1 MLLNFLGYL
10 WTAAPDG
17 DDHGK
22 GHATLTSSSES
33 GCGDVLGSKVQIA
46 VGHDNGVVVRTAE
59 GLDALA
65 MAYAGVLDNVSY
77 WRRTNKRNSVDTRVN
92 QNVLNTA
99 AVPRK
104 HVKDAVGKSG
114 LFVELRGEERSG
126 RRRRCWLKNEGIPS
140 SNGQRVHPHRD
151 HGWEVE
157 RADTRDDADWLTGG
171 VDVDSSGHVM
181 RVFAFKGNV
190 DRCREVKGLPT
201 TLDFANRIGVVLAVL
216 LDDEPRHLVLVV

>member
-65 MAYAGVLDNVSY
+65 MAYAGVLDNVSH

-92 QNVLNTA
+92 QDVLNTA
-99 AVPRK
+99 AVPPKAR
-104 HVKDAVGKSG
+104 
-114 LFVELRGEERSG
+114 
-126 RRRRCWLKNEGIPS
+126 
-140 SNGQRVHPHRD
+140 
-151 HGWEVE
+151 
-157 RADTRDDADWLTGG
+157 
-171 VDVDSSGHVM
+171 
-181 RVFAFKGNV
+181 
-190 DRCREVKGLPT
+190 
-201 TLDFANRIGVVLAVL
+201 
-216 LDDEPRHLVLVV
+216 